1 MVDDVTKVELQKVD
15 ATTGKPVSGAKLQ
28 VIDSEGKVWYEWTS
42 SEHSITI
49 TRYLRVSTPYMKSAR
64 RIAIFW
70 QKTYPFEVKDE
81 EDVQVV
87 VMENQ
92 LEGRVTIDHNDD
104 NGNVQTGDTNELYLT
119 VVIGAVCLL
128 ALTTVIYLRFRGKH
142 HDE

>member
-1 MVDDVTKVELQKVD
+1 M
-15 ATTGKPVSGAKLQ
+15 
-28 VIDSEGKVWYEWTS
+28 WYEWTS

-49 TRYLRVSTPYMKSAR
+49 KKLPIGKYTLHEVSAPDRYILAEDVS
-64 RIAIFW
+64 
-70 QKTYPFEVKDE
+70 FEVKDE